1 MPSGRISGIVF
12 RATIVVV
19 GAVLLWAGWSG
30 FRVWRAWSNVERVE
44 FQTADARI
52 ALQNHIPDVES
63 TDDEDAS
70 DLPLTEG
77 EVATEVGPGITAG
90 NTFSGEGLRSY
101 LVIGSDQ
108 RAETGASRRAD
119 VILLV
124 MIPEQADP
132 IFVSIPRDLYLPNP
146 CTSGLDRI
154 NATLNGCGDFAN
166 GPELLAVTVEN
177 FTGVTVDHFAVF
189 DFDGFKKIVD
199 RVGGV
204 EICVDTPVRDLR
216 VQPNPLHLDAGCTIA
231 DGETA
236 LSWVRSRKTQE
247 LADGSW
253 RTVPGVNDLTRNQ
266 RQQDLLVQALRRLKG
281 FSSVGEFAGLVEDV
295 SDAFVI
301 DEGLPLSR
309 AVDIA
314 WGLRSIDPGGIVR
327 IEIPVSN
334 YITPGG
340 AYVLIPEAS
349 FEETLTAVYP
359 DADTWL
365 ASS

>member
-1 MPSGRISGIVF
+1 MSSGRIPGIVF
-12 RATIVVV
+12 RATVVLV

-30 FRVWRAWSNVERVE
+30 FRVWRAWTNVERVD

-52 ALQNHIPDVES
+52 ALQNHTPTFES
-63 TDDEDAS
+63 TDDDDGAS
-70 DLPLTEG
+70 DAPLTEG
-77 EVATEVGPGITAG
+77 DVATEVGPGVSAG

-108 RAETGASRRAD
+108 RAEIGASRRAD

-124 MIPEQADP
+124 MIPAQADP

-146 CTSGLDRI
+146 CTSGFDRI

-166 GPELLAVTVEN
+166 GPELLALTVED
-177 FTGVTVDHFAVF
+177 FTGVSVDHFAVF
-189 DFDGFKKIVD
+189 DFDGFKAIVD

-204 EICVDTPVRDLR
+204 EICVDTPIRDLK
-216 VQPNPLHLDAGCTIA
+216 VEPNLNLDTGCTTA

-247 LADGSW
+247 FVDGSW
-253 RTVPGVNDLTRNQ
+253 RTVSGVNDLTRND

-281 FSSVGEFAGLVEDV
+281 FGEVGDFAGIVEDV
-295 SDAFVI
+295 SDAFAI
-301 DEGLPLSR
+301 DEGLSLSR
-309 AVDIA
+309 AIDIA
-314 WGLRSIDPGGIVR
+314 WGLRSIDPSGIVR
-327 IEIPVSN
+327 IQIPVSN

-349 FEETLTAVYP
+349 FEEVLTEVYP
-359 DADTWL
+359 DADSWL
-365 ASS
+365 AGA

>member
-1 MPSGRISGIVF
+1 MPSGRITGIVF

-30 FRVWRAWSNVERVE
+30 FRVWRAWSNVERVQ
-44 FQTADARI
+44 FQTADARS
-52 ALQNHIPDVES
+52 ALQDHIPDIDS

-70 DLPLTEG
+70 DIPLTEG
-77 EVATEVGPGITAG
+77 DVATEVGPGVTAG
-90 NTFSGEGLRSY
+90 NAIRGEGLRSY

-108 RAETGASRRAD
+108 RAEIGASRRAD

-124 MIPEQADP
+124 MIPADDDP

-146 CTSGLDRI
+146 CTSGFDRI

-166 GPELLAVTVEN
+166 GPELLALTVEN

-189 DFDGFKKIVD
+189 DFDGFKAIVD

-204 EICVDTPVRDLR
+204 EICVDTPVRD
-216 VQPNPLHLDAGCTIA
+216 VKVEPNLHLSAGCQTA

-247 LADGSW
+247 FVDGSW
-253 RTVPGVNDLTRNQ
+253 RVMPGVNDLTRNE

-281 FSSVGEFAGLVEDV
+281 FREVGEFAGLVEDL
-295 SDAFVI
+295 SDAFAI
-301 DEGLPLSR
+301 DEGLSLSR

-314 WGLRSIDPGGIVR
+314 WGLRSIDPAGIIR
-327 IEIPVSN
+327 MKIPVSN

-349 FEETLTAVYP
+349 FHEVLTSVYP
-359 DADTWL
+359 EAGTWL
-365 ASS
+365 AAP